1 MKTVKHM
8 VAGVQ
13 SDPHDTPPEKQQFV
27 LALSILIQRIGE
39 LPHRE
44 RDALFRL
51 LQEWR
56 KHGND
61 PDERRRIQSV
71 MEEIMTQAP
80 VSVRSVDIQ
89 HQKPL
94 SEERKKLAAFIGR
107 KIKQVREDRKLSQQE
122 LAAAAGLRQSHISRL
137 EGGDHTPTRHTLEK
151 IAKAL
156 KVDARCF
163 DPMED

>member
-1 MKTVKHM
+1 MKTVKAM
-8 VAGVQ
+8 VAGVH
-13 SDPHDTPPEKQQFV
+13 SDPRDTPPEKQPFV
-27 LALSILIQRIGE
+27 LALSILIHRIGE

-71 MEEIMTQAP
+71 MEEIITQEP
-80 VSVRSVDIQ
+80 LSVRSVDIV
-89 HQKPL
+89 HPRRMDT
-94 SEERKKLAAFIGR
+94 ERKNLAAFIGR
-107 KIKQVREDRKLSQQE
+107 KIRQAREDRKLSQQE

-137 EGGDHTPTRHTLEK
+137 EGGNHTPTRHTLEK

-156 KVDARCF
+156 KVNPRCF
-163 DPMED
+163 DPIED